1 MIPFPLQLDKIK
13 AVVFDLDNTLV
24 SSDMNF
30 GELRQQLGCPQSEIY
45 WILSTHLSI
54 LTIESTLIT

>member
-30 GELRQQLGCPQSEIY
+30 GE
-45 WILSTHLSI
+45 
-54 LTIESTLIT
+54 